1 MARLVFLDDVGGS
14 LAALAAAMAQVEG
27 APGFS
32 DVVARERGAV
42 RLDPVVAVVLPEVGV
57 NLVPVVKAYMPA
69 EGDVIVSLGARPA
82 EGATEHWDVAL
93 APEGAAA
100 LVQRATARTTRD
112 GLAVRLAAFCA
123 KRRG

>member
-1 MARLVFLDDVGGS
+1 
-14 LAALAAAMAQVEG
+14 
-27 APGFS
+27 
-32 DVVARERGAV
+32 
-42 RLDPVVAVVLPEVGV
+42 VVAVVLPEVGV